1 MSPDFKSNIKNIRTM
16 SLDDQLFPGGNCS
29 EPYLGQFV
37 MPICNQKSACSSAFK
52 FDVPQFQQ

>member
-1 MSPDFKSNIKNIRTM
+1 MSPDFKSNIKNRTM

-52 FDVPQFQQ
+52 FDVP